1 MTQILTRFDKKCKM
15 SNQTFNIK
23 DREAHDLN
31 IATIDKG
38 CVGVSL

>member
-1 MTQILTRFDKKCKM
+1 MTQILTRFDKCKL

-31 IATIDKG
+31 IATI
-38 CVGVSL
+38 V